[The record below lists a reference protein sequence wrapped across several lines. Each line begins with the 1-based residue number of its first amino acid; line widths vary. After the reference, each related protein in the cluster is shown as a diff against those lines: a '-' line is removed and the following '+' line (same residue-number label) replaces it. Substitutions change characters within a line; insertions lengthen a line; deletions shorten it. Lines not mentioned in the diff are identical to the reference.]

1 MLLSAKNRKEKTMK
15 KSSLL
20 YFSLRLYG
28 KSFVAG
34 LLAAIMNI
42 VVLAAYESQLVNF
55 AVMVLCYILIGVLI
69 YTEAWSQGFSD
80 INRDRNEK
88 RPPDMLK
95 GLKASLIASIPVFL
109 LTVSLFMVKFSLI
122 NESYIALYRILNT
135 VYQPLC
141 LSLLPSTL
149 TALEI
154 PFVNYLLIAL
164 TSLTLPFFAAP
175 AYYFGYNDYQL
186 KNLLVYK
193 KHS

>member
-1 MLLSAKNRKEKTMK
+1 MK

-69 YTEAWSQGFSD
+69 YS
-80 INRDRNEK
+80 DRNEK